1 MIDTKYFANY
11 YETILNNAGINYGK
25 KFKIFADEGELK
37 KAYQEYRKA
46 KQHYVCGIVEITAN
60 QGVPIR
66 DIKFD
71 TYTCKLTLFVDLT
84 VSGYDEEGQSIE
96 MNEVREIL
104 TQLTDEIDGATS
116 TVKIDN
122 VSHSMTTT
130 TDYYTLGDKTD
141 LGFIAECLPI
151 YWIGNF
157 AFYESGLN
165 SNDCKLK
172 INGETVNFTRLTFTR
187 KRTPE
192 SNTFNG
198 DVSSKTIMQSQG
210 LGIDFVMPATNKL
223 DTFSNLV
230 MYDILNGGNT
240 ALCIEIDTPTTYKEF
255 RDEQTYALDG
265 KKVFIGTFGD
275 NVASLDI
282 ATNVGYNISVVE
294 AKENL
299 LNYMQ
304 HGGNVNSGWEIEEIT
319 ENYKR
324 YDLVAYKDC
333 VIFWGDG
340 TIEKVNRQQD
350 NIDFTSTYVLSH
362 TYKDNKPIHTMRV
375 FLYSSYFE

>member
-11 YETILNNAGINYGK
+11 YETLLNNAGVNYGK

-71 TYTCKLTLFVDLT
+71 TYTCQLTLFVDLV
-84 VSGYDEEGQSIE
+84 VSGYDEEEQSIE

-104 TQLTDEIDGATS
+104 TQVTDDIDGATS

-130 TDYYTLGDKTD
+130 TDYYTVGDKTD

-165 SNDCKLK
+165 SNDCELK
-172 INGETVNFTRLTFTR
+172 INGETVNFTRLVLSR

-198 DVSSKTIMQSQG
+198 DISSKSIMQAQG
-210 LGIDFVMPATNKL
+210 LSVDFVMPATNKKES
-223 DTFSNLV
+223 FSNLV
-230 MYDILNGGNT
+230 FLDVLKGGNT
-240 ALCIEIDTPTTYKEF
+240 ALCVEIETPVVNTIYEGNTFKDNE
-255 RDEQTYALDG
+255 G
-265 KKVFIGTFGD
+265 KIIFIGTFGD
-275 NVASLDI
+275 TTASLDI
-282 ATNVGYNISVVE
+282 ATNVGYNVSVVE

-299 LNYMQ
+299 LSYENFTKYGNYGWDTPITVNTQ
-304 HGGNVNSGWEIEEIT
+304 EATYFFKYGLEYYNVI
-319 ENYKR
+319 
-324 YDLVAYKDC
+324 V
-333 VIFWGDG
+333 FWGDG
-340 TIEKVNRQQD
+340 
-350 NIDFTSTYVLSH
+350 STDTVINTLANVELKH
-362 TYKDNKPIHTMRV
+362 TYKDNKMSHTIRA
-375 FLYSSYFE
+375 FLYRQYFK